1 MGQIISEFKKI
12 SILMSFDYK
21 LTMLYKVNFIVG
33 FIKKYIFLI
42 INIFLWSFFTQ
53 NIFET
58 TIYFLIV
65 QLFSS
70 FFTCDVAEKLSYSI
84 SSGSIANELILPID
98 LRKKMLY
105 ESFGMLKFNLIYSFI
120 PTLLILTIVYIKY
133 SATTVSLNPLLIIIV
148 IINIIITYLILYLI
162 ELCVGLTAIKTV
174 YAWGVINLKNSLF
187 LLLSGSVIPLFV
199 FGQEFL
205 DIYKYTFFYNMYF
218 FNAELI
224 NNTLTVKEAIFSL
237 FIQSCWLII
246 IYIMHEYIYK
256 KAIGKIEIGGG

>member
-1 MGQIISEFKKI
+1 MERFISEFKKI
-12 SILMSFDYK
+12 AILMSFDYK
-21 LTMLYKVNFIVG
+21 LTMIYKVNFVVG
-33 FIKKYIFLI
+33 FIKKFIFLI

-53 NIFET
+53 NVLET
-58 TIYFLIV
+58 TIYFLII

-70 FFTCDVAEKLSYSI
+70 FFTSDVAEKLSYSI

-120 PTLLILTIVYIKY
+120 PTLLILAFVYIKY
-133 SATTVSLNPLLIIIV
+133 NVAIVSLSPLLIIIL
-148 IINIIITYLILYLI
+148 IINTIVVYLILYLI

-199 FGQEFL
+199 FGQKFI
-205 DIYKYTFFYNMYF
+205 DIYKYTFFYNIYF
-218 FNAELI
+218 FNVELI
-224 NNTLTVKEAIFSL
+224 NNTLTVNEAIFSL
-237 FIQSCWLII
+237 FVQCCWLII

-256 KAIGKIEIGGG
+256 KAIGQIEIGGG